1 MSPRFSAVPEVPNML
16 SAAPFAVPEPWLAPG
31 VPDSFPA
38 PSSFPGTFP
47 NSSARSRRSLVVL
60 GPWLVPDVP
69 STFPGVP
76 FVLVTFPAPGCY
88 VAASGANPRYLGRL
102 LVTSWMS
109 SLPTPCLGAG
119 PSLLLLLLLSLG
131 LLSSC
136 SCSSSPWLQ
145 YFEGGHYTSQ
155 DEKFN

>member
-1 MSPRFSAVPEVPNML
+1 MPLRLSVVPLLFPSCFSVPISFPVLPVRSQLLVCSRGRSRTPRF
-16 SAAPFAVPEPWLAPG
+16 APG
-31 VPDSFPA
+31 
-38 PSSFPGTFP
+38 
-47 NSSARSRRSLVVL
+47 
-60 GPWLVPDVP
+60 VP

-109 SLPTPCLGAG
+109 SLPTPFLGAG

-145 YFEGGHYTSQ
+145 YFERGHYNWACLH
-155 DEKFN
+155 KWFLK